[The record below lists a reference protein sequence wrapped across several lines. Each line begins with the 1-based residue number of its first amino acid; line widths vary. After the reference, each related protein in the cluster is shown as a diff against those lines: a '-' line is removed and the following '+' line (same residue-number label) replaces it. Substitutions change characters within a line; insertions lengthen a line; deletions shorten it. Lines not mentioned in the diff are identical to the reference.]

1 MNLAMIGMIVILVM
15 ILAVF
20 GCIYAAV
27 RKAKRAVES
36 FSREA
41 FGTSDIMEGFRQA
54 EQEYALTPKSV
65 SAMTSLYLPKIK
77 RDFPEFQYDEM
88 KVRAENA
95 LTSYLL
101 AVDKMNAGV
110 LKEGNQELHD
120 KLEMRIEMLKG
131 AGRRE
136 HFGSIRIHRTE
147 ISDYKKRNGRCIITF
162 QTALQYYH
170 TLEDENGRLLEGKSD
185 LLTQSKYNTDVI
197 YIQDREIVEDE
208 RDLSL
213 GLNCPNC
220 GAPISGTG
228 NKVCEY
234 CGTPVVEL
242 NIYAWTFSNITEVK

>member
-1 MNLAMIGMIVILVM
+1 MNFAMIGVIVILIM
-15 ILAVF
+15 TLTVF
-20 GCIYAAV
+20 GCIFVAV

-36 FSREA
+36 FSQEA

-54 EQEYALTPKSV
+54 EQEYAATPKSV

-101 AVDKMNAGV
+101 GVDKMSPGM
-110 LKEGNQELHD
+110 LKEGNQELQD
-120 KLEMRIEMLKG
+120 KLEMRIEMLRAEG
-131 AGRRE
+131 HRE
-136 HFGSIRIHRTE
+136 HFGSIKLHRTE

-170 TLEDENGRLLEGKSD
+170 TLEDESGKMLDGRSD
-185 LLTQSKYNTDVI
+185 LLTQAKYNTDVI
-197 YIQDREIVEDE
+197 YIQDRELVEDE

-228 NKVCEY
+228 SKVCEY
-234 CGTPVVEL
+234 CGTPIVEL
-242 NIYAWTFSNITEVK
+242 NIYAWIFSNITEVK